1 VAEAEEDA
9 ADADTLGLDIIDIA
23 SSEPVEADF
32 DCGVDSLWDWVDYR
46 LGLDI
51 WSQRNG
57 TSTPPFIIAIWLL
70 KW

>member
-32 DCGVDSLWDWVDYR
+32 DCGVDSLWD
-46 LGLDI
+46 
-51 WSQRNG
+51 
-57 TSTPPFIIAIWLL
+57 
-70 KW
+70 